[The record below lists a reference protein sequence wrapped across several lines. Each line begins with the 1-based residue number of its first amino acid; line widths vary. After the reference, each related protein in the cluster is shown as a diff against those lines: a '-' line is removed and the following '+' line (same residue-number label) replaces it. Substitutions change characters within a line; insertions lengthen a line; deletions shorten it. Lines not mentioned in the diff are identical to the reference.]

1 VLVVVSPASTVQLK
15 ALRAEVEVDDAA
27 ATLKYAATDAVP
39 EAVTDAVAVDE
50 DVDEVR
56 VTDTFPEAVTDA
68 VEVDEAIVTAEGI
81 TRIHL
86 PPAASFSSLT

>member
-1 VLVVVSPASTVQLK
+1 VLVVVSPASAVQLK
-15 ALRAEVEVDDAA
+15 ALRAEVEVDAA
-27 ATLKYAATDAVP
+27 ATLKDAATDAVP